1 MSAIF
6 PARLLPKT
14 HLAPV
19 SRALYAV
26 EARPQVVA
34 SKPSLLTFM
43 KSKPVAKHAALQAET
58 RRAPDTLHF
67 SVATW
72 LRLLKPV
79 SGRLSLLMVYRDDR
93 GEFAAL
99 LEEVNATDQDTLM
112 LSGEVEFPV
121 TGAVQQIDIY
131 LGGSATVLVNVEQLY
146 VKKLHSGLQANQA

>member
-14 HLAPV
+14 HIAPV

-26 EARPQVVA
+26 ESRPQVMQ
-34 SKPSLLTFM
+34 SKPSLLTFL
-43 KSKPVAKHAALQAET
+43 KNKPLIKNSDLQADT
-58 RRAPDTLHF
+58 RKRPDTLHF
-67 SVATW
+67 SVAAW

-79 SGRLSLLMVYRDDR
+79 QGRLSLIMVYRDDR

-99 LEEVNATDQDTLM
+99 LEEINATDQDTLM

-121 TGAVQQIDIY
+121 AGTVHQVDIY
-131 LGGSATVLVNVEQLY
+131 LGGHMNLAVSIEQLY
-146 VKKLHSGLQANQA
+146 VKKLHAELQLNQA